1 MDSANPVATRELEPP
16 NAASRRRFNVRFDRN
31 ELSGAFGDM
40 GTDFPL
46 IASMV
51 IAANLDTTGVL
62 VLFGLLQIMSGLVYG
77 MPMPVQPLKA
87 MAVIVITQKLS
98 GELLFGGGLAI
109 GVIMLLLTVTGLIDR
124 LAWVVPKSVV
134 RGIQFGLGL
143 QLATISLRDHLPSL
157 GVPGYMLGFGAFVL
171 TVLLAGNR
179 RLPPAP
185 FVLGLG
191 LVYALLFH
199 VDVAGLARG
208 AGFFLPA
215 WRVPQWGDVW
225 TGFLILAIPQIPLSL
240 GNSILATR
248 QIVEDYF
255 PERRVS
261 VRRISLTYSLM
272 NLVNPFFGGVPT
284 CHGSGGLAGHYAFGA
299 RTGGSTIIYGLFYL
313 TLGLFFSA
321 GFSQIIHLFPKP
333 VLAVIL
339 LFEALVL
346 MALVRDMVGS
356 RSDFF
361 IVLLVGLSAATLPYG
376 YVTGLVLGTV
386 LAWWWRRRS
395 PSASAALS
403 RG

>member
-1 MDSANPVATRELEPP
+1 
-16 NAASRRRFNVRFDRN
+16 
-31 ELSGAFGDM
+31 
-40 GTDFPL
+40 
-46 IASMV
+46 
-51 IAANLDTTGVL
+51 
-62 VLFGLLQIMSGLVYG
+62 
-77 MPMPVQPLKA
+77 
-87 MAVIVITQKLS
+87 
-98 GELLFGGGLAI
+98 
-109 GVIMLLLTVTGLIDR
+109 
-124 LAWVVPKSVV
+124 
-134 RGIQFGLGL
+134 
-143 QLATISLRDHLPSL
+143 
-157 GVPGYMLGFGAFVL
+157 
-171 TVLLAGNR
+171 
-179 RLPPAP
+179 
-185 FVLGLG
+185 
-191 LVYALLFH
+191 LLFH

-255 PERRVS
+255 PERRVT
-261 VRRISLTYSLM
+261 VRRISFTYSLM

-376 YVTGLVLGTV
+376 YVAGLVVGTV

-395 PSASAALS
+395 PSAGAALS